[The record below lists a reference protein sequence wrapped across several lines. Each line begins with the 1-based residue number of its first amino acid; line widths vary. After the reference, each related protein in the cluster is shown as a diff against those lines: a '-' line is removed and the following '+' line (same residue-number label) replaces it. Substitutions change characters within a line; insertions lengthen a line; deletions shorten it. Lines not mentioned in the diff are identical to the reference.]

1 VVACVVVE
9 VKVQQRRPDGGSIP
23 PIARIVFLFCPD
35 DRVQMRAL
43 KACFC
48 WEKFGWQ
55 LQDFLEAGGWV
66 WCVRWLGLAGRAWND
81 CPL

>member
-35 DRVQMRAL
+35 HYVQQGCL
-43 KACFC
+43 KLSLLGKDWLAAARF
-48 WEKFGWQ
+48 F
-55 LQDFLEAGGWV
+55 EAGGWCGA
-66 WCVRWLGLAGRAWND
+66 CVDQAWRVEQTD
-81 CPL
+81 L